1 MRATPLLSALP
12 FFILQKFIYFK
23 LFLMRLLYIS
33 ERTLSQF
40 EVSTDIPM
48 SETEVKT
55 SNVVNFV

>member
-1 MRATPLLSALP
+1 
-12 FFILQKFIYFK
+12 
-23 LFLMRLLYIS
+23 MRLLYIS